1 MSTSIR
7 VDNESAA
14 MTNPPHS
21 SDPQALSLDPEAAAA
36 LDAALDDFQAGRPFD
51 RKALLARFPQLD
63 GALAALA
70 DLFPQPATLPE
81 CPTTSSLAARP
92 EQLGPY
98 RIDRELGQGSFGIVY
113 LGFDP
118 DVRRRVALKVLH
130 PGRLDQPEAVRR
142 FQREACAIARLAH
155 PGIVQ
160 LFDYSRQGPPY
171 YLVTEYVEGI
181 DPRLW
186 CQQGRA
192 GIAEKADLLAH
203 IADVVDHAHEQGVCH
218 RDLKPGNILIDGE
231 GRPHILDF
239 GLARLDFLTDSASA
253 PTSDGRILGSLPYM
267 APEQAAGRSHSAD
280 ARSDVYS
287 LGVILYELLTG
298 RLPFD
303 GPAHALPA
311 QVVEDSPPSPRQLN
325 PAIPRDLEAICL
337 KALAKQPEERYARA
351 AQLAVDLRAFLRG
364 EAVTAKRLT
373 WFKRLQ
379 HGLRRRHRDILS
391 EGWPRLL
398 LAIGLTILVG
408 CVLANCWELYIE
420 PRHRWW
426 AILLTKLVQ
435 VGVMLFFAVRLRPVK
450 ERGMTAVERQIWN
463 LVPAYYCGFLSL
475 LIVNHFLA
483 EPLPLAP
490 VLALLSGMGFATLG
504 ATIWGWFYA
513 WAASF
518 FVLAVLMVSL
528 PFGPPY
534 GLTLLGLGW
543 FIALLIGSIQ
553 LHYSR

>member
-1 MSTSIR
+1 
-7 VDNESAA
+7 
-14 MTNPPHS
+14 MTNPSPLRS
-21 SDPQALSLDPEAAAA
+21 AELFTLEPEAAAA
-36 LDAALDDFQAGRPFD
+36 LDAYLDNLQSGRPVD
-51 RKALLARFPQLD
+51 RKAVLARHPQLD
-63 GALAALA
+63 GALAAL
-70 DLFPQPATLPE
+70 DRLFAEPPTLAEGAATVSRGTQPD
-81 CPTTSSLAARP
+81 SI
-92 EQLGPY
+92 GPY
-98 RIDRELGQGSFGIVY
+98 RIERELGQGGFGVVY

-118 DVRRRVALKVLH
+118 DVKRRVALKMLH
-130 PGRLDQPEAVRR
+130 PGRLDQLEAVRR

-171 YLVTEYVEGI
+171 YLVTEYVEGVE
-181 DPRLW
+181 PRLW
-186 CQQGRA
+186 CSRRQA
-192 GIAEKADLLAH
+192 SIAERVDLVAR
-203 IADVVDHAHEQGVCH
+203 IAEVVDHAHQQGVCH

-231 GRPHILDF
+231 GAPHILDF
-239 GLARLDFLTDSASA
+239 GLARLDFLTESASA

-267 APEQAAGRSHSAD
+267 APEQAAGHSHSAD
-280 ARSDVYS
+280 GRSDIYS

-311 QVVEDSPPSPRQLN
+311 QVVEDSPPSPRLLN

-351 AQLAVDLRAFLRG
+351 VDLAVDLRAFLRG

-373 WFKRLQ
+373 WLKRLQ

-398 LAIGLTILVG
+398 LVIGLTILIG
-408 CVLANCWELYIE
+408 CVLANYWQIVLQ
-420 PRHRWW
+420 PPQRGW
-426 AILLTKLVQ
+426 AMVLTKLVQ
-435 VGVMLFFAVRLRPVK
+435 IGVMLFFAVRLRPVK

-463 LVPAYYCGFLSL
+463 LVPAYYGGFLSL
-475 LIVNHFLA
+475 LIVNHYLE

-490 VLALLSGMGFATLG
+490 VLAVLSGMGFATLG

-513 WAASF
+513 WATAF
-518 FVLAVLMVSL
+518 FMLAILMVCL
-528 PFGPPY
+528 PFGLTY
-534 GLTLLGLGW
+534 GLSLLGFGW
-543 FIALLIGSIQ
+543 FIALLVGSIQ
-553 LHYSR
+553 LHFMH